1 MTPLK
6 FVFMGT
12 PGFGLPAFNALIHA
26 GHAPLC
32 VYSQPPRPAGRQRTL
47 RNSPMIEAAN
57 SQNVRS
63 RTPTNFKDDR
73 EIQSIVALAPDVTV
87 VVAYGLILPK
97 IVLAAPRLGCINIHA
112 SLLPR
117 WRGAAP
123 IQRAIMAGDK
133 ITGITIM
140 RMDEGLDTG
149 PILAQREIDIG
160 SDDGGKLH
168 DRLSKLGAEM
178 IVETLA
184 NMEADALSQI
194 PQSKSGATYA
204 SRLTSEDERLSWSRS
219 AKELGAQ
226 VRALSP
232 HPGAYFM
239 FEGERWKVLTA
250 LIEQTKMKTK
260 PGRVIDDQL
269 TIGCETGTLRPSK
282 IQRPGRKSMP
292 TADVLRGASIPPG
305 TQLS

>member
-57 SQNVRS
+57 SRNVQS
-63 RTPTNFKDDR
+63 RTPTNFKDGR

-97 IVLAAPRLGCINIHA
+97 IVLEAPRLGCINIHA

-123 IQRAIMAGDK
+123 IQRSIMARDRA
-133 ITGITIM
+133 TGITIM
-140 RMDEGLDTG
+140 FMDKGLDTG
-149 PILAQREIDIG
+149 PILAQRKICIG
-160 SDDGGKLH
+160 SDDAGRLH
-168 DRLSKLGAEM
+168 DRLAKVGAEM
-178 IVETLA
+178 IVETLEKI
-184 NMEADALSQI
+184 EAGNIRKI
-194 PQSKSGATYA
+194 PQPTSGATYA
-204 SRLTSEDERLSWSRS
+204 PRLSAEDERLDWHRP
-219 AKELGAQ
+219 AIELECQ

-232 HPGAYFM
+232 RPGAHFI
-239 FEGERWKVLTA
+239 FSGERWKILSATVKSA
-250 LIEQTKMKTK
+250 PPKTK
-260 PGRVIDDQL
+260 PGCVLDDQL
-269 TIGCETGTLRPSK
+269 TVACAAGAIQPSK
-282 IQRPGRKSMP
+282 VQRPGRRPMP
-292 TADVLRGASIPPG
+292 TSEVLRGAPIPPG
-305 TQLS
+305 TQLE